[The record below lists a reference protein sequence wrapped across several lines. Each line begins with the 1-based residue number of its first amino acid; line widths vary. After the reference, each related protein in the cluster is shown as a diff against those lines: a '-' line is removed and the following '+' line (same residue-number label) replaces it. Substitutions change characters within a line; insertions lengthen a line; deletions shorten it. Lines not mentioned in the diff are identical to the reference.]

1 MMNEEKMEDVRM
13 LEAQIQH
20 LQTEVSALQD
30 QLQDQQKNMAFNLGD
45 QMQTAILLL
54 EADEEEKEEFVLK
67 LKEEVEELRK
77 TLRWQAEINGISM
90 KSCKIKTLQSSG
102 SKQVQ
107 HLFIAGHCGDM
118 DFQMEFWL
126 SEIKEAQGSKR
137 MISNLNVVM
146 DAFNL
151 RSFSSLL
158 SGMEE
163 DWNLLLFFR
172 TLRTF
177 SNRCDERRQTFQH
190 FQTKYPSV
198 VSLPGGC
205 RSEVM
210 TLSHPELP
218 SCRLLVRWSLEVS
231 REGKVTPKINVLSKI
246 PERALQFC
254 PQPAGG
260 AADAFQSLLRV
271 LGPEAAIESIIRAV
285 SLSSDP

>member
-1 MMNEEKMEDVRM
+1 MEDVRM

-67 LKEEVEELRK
+67 LKQEVEELRK

-190 FQTKYPSV
+190 FQISSTHENFANSP
-198 VSLPGGC
+198 
-205 RSEVM
+205 R
-210 TLSHPELP
+210 
-218 SCRLLVRWSLEVS
+218 
-231 REGKVTPKINVLSKI
+231 
-246 PERALQFC
+246 FC
-254 PQPAGG
+254 
-260 AADAFQSLLRV
+260 
-271 LGPEAAIESIIRAV
+271 
-285 SLSSDP
+285 LSSSHMFHDKARLQGDGTEVGSCCLGRSHIVAPASSPDLNSIELL